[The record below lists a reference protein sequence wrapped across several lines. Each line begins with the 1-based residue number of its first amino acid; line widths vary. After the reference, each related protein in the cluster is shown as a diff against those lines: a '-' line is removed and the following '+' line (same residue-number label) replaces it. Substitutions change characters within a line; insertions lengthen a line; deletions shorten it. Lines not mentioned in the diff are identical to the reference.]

1 MGFQPVGENG
11 GVFLRAWNILAGEA
25 VYVPGGH
32 PAGDPGLTGRFL
44 PHRLREMGAY
54 GPFVKVAQGPL
65 GERFED
71 RPLECPAAEKDY
83 PGLGNL
89 PIP

>member
-1 MGFQPVGENG
+1 
-11 GVFLRAWNILAGEA
+11 
-25 VYVPGGH
+25 
-32 PAGDPGLTGRFL
+32 
-44 PHRLREMGAY
+44 MGAY